1 MQILLFYS
9 YFMKALLATK
19 LGMTQLFDEK
29 GRQSSVTLLEAKDC
43 VVTQVKDD
51 TSDGYSAIQLGVDNA
66 KKLAKPQAGH
76 LKKSKAN
83 SKYFKE
89 FRIEQEAS
97 ESDTQVTHNVG
108 DKIGTDT
115 FEIGDKVRVQAV
127 SKGKGFAGTIKRH
140 NFSRGP
146 KTHGSHNYRAPGSI
160 GAGYPQHVFKG
171 QKMAGR
177 MGTDTV
183 TVRNLEVIYI
193 DSKNNIIGIK
203 GAIPG
208 PKKGLVRVQGI

>member
-1 MQILLFYS
+1 
-9 YFMKALLATK
+9 MKALLATK

-43 VVTQVKDD
+43 VVTQVKDIS
-51 TSDGYSAIQLGVDNA
+51 TDGYEAVQLGLATA
-66 KKLAKPQAGH
+66 KNIAKPQAGH
-76 LKKSKAN
+76 LKKAKAN
-83 SKYFKE
+83 SKYLRE
-89 FRIEQEAS
+89 FRIEAQDATKD
-97 ESDTQVTHNVG
+97 SDSSSKLSVG
-108 DKIGTDT
+108 EKINTDS
-115 FEIGDKVRVQAV
+115 FEVGDKVRVQAV

-171 QKMAGR
+171 QKMSGR

-183 TVRNLEVIYI
+183 TVRNLEVVYI
-193 DSKNNIIGIK
+193 DSKNSIIGIK

>member
-1 MQILLFYS
+1 
-9 YFMKALLATK
+9 MKALLATK

-43 VVTQVKDD
+43 IVTQIKDI
-51 TSDGYSAIQLGVDNA
+51 TTDGYMSVQLGLGSA
-66 KKLAKPQAGH
+66 KKLAKPQEGH
-76 LKKSKAN
+76 LKKSSAK
-83 SKYFKE
+83 SKYLKE
-89 FRIEQEAS
+89 FRIDQES
-97 ESDTQVTHNVG
+97 SNSDDAPKFNVG
-108 DKIGTDT
+108 DKIGADS
-115 FEIGDKVRVQAV
+115 FEVGDKVRVQSI

-171 QKMAGR
+171 QKMAGH
-177 MGTDTV
+177 MGSDTV
-183 TVRNLEVIYI
+183 TVRNLEVIYV
-193 DSKNNIIGIK
+193 DAKNSIIGIK

>member
-1 MQILLFYS
+1 
-9 YFMKALLATK
+9 MKALLATK

-43 VVTQVKDD
+43 VVTQIKDIS
-51 TSDGYSAIQLGVDNA
+51 TDGYEAIQLGVASSKNI
-66 KKLAKPQAGH
+66 AKPQAGH
-76 LKKSKAN
+76 LKKAKA
-83 SKYFKE
+83 SSRYLKE
-89 FRIEQEAS
+89 FRVEQEAS
-97 ESDTQVTHNVG
+97 DTDAQSKLSVG
-108 DKIGTDT
+108 DKINTDS
-115 FEIGDKVRVQAV
+115 FEIGDKVRVQAI

-140 NFSRGP
+140 NFARGP